1 MLPSGPELSP
11 QETSFQWFARPFEF
25 LLECQAQFGD
35 AFVLEFKDF
44 GTHLFVSDPASVE
57 AVFRGPHKELQ
68 GGLGNRILKAFL
80 GPGSL
85 LLLDGKA
92 HSAERTR
99 LRPLFHREKL
109 ASFAPRI
116 NAIVNQELDNLVE
129 GQILSLPQFLAR
141 ISQRI
146 IVQFVFQPSED
157 HEKTMMIAIDELMSV
172 INRGYSFQSDED
184 IQANSLQEKLK
195 EARRALSLAIF
206 DCLQEHPNSK
216 TLFGGLPSKSILSNI
231 GGQHPVID
239 QVITILLAG
248 HETTVTTLSWIFKAL
263 SSHPEVAE
271 TLRHELQSAD
281 SPLQEAHPDSYLQ
294 SVIKESL
301 RLYPPIPVV
310 SRQLRSTFRCDRW
323 TLSPGMYVT
332 PCVFLSHRNSQVF
345 ENPSQFDPERFHRRR
360 YTAYEYY
367 PFGGGKRRCIGRDF
381 ALLEL
386 PIVLSTILRRV
397 RWTFLEDAPTRGMRR
412 SVTVA
417 PTGTRVQV
425 CSLRRQKLWSH

>member
-44 GTHLFVSDPASVE
+44 GRHLFVSDPASVE
-57 AVFRGPHKELQ
+57 AVFRGPHEELQ

-99 LRPLFHREKL
+99 LRPLFHRDKL
-109 ASFAPRI
+109 AAFAPRI
-116 NAIVNQELDNLVE
+116 TAIVNDELDKLEADQV
-129 GQILSLPQFLAR
+129 LSLPQFLAR

-146 IVQFVFQPSED
+146 IVQFVFQPSADNER
-157 HEKTMMIAIDELMSV
+157 TMMTAIDELMSV

-184 IQANSLQEKLK
+184 IQANSLHEKLK
-195 EARRALSLAIF
+195 DARRALALAIF
-206 DCLQEHPNSK
+206 DCLQEPSNRNN
-216 TLFGGLPSKSILSNI
+216 LFRDLPSKSILSDI
-231 GGQHPVID
+231 GGQDPGID

-263 SSHPEVAE
+263 SSHPQVSE
-271 TLRHELQSAD
+271 TLIRELESVGPPPQKAASN
-281 SPLQEAHPDSYLQ
+281 SYLLA
-294 SVIKESL
+294 VIRESL

-323 TLSPGMYVT
+323 TLSPGMHVT
-332 PCVFLSHRNSQVF
+332 PCVFLSHRNPKVF
-345 ENPSQFDPERFHRRR
+345 ENPSQFEPERFHRHR

-386 PIVLSTILRRV
+386 PLVLSAILKRV
-397 RWTFLEDAPTRGMRR
+397 RWTFLDEAPTQGMRR

-417 PTGTRVQV
+417 PTGTRVRV
-425 CSLRRQKLWSH
+425 SSLRRQKLWSH